1 LTLSDYVYIRIDS
14 TTTNSDIII
23 IPKYFTIGREEE
35 IYASYDSIGMV
46 YWDFHTNA
54 IITIISIEL
63 KSLCN
68 QNDCF

>member
-1 LTLSDYVYIRIDS
+1 MQVMIVLV
-14 TTTNSDIII
+14 
-23 IPKYFTIGREEE
+23 
-35 IYASYDSIGMV
+35 V

>member
-1 LTLSDYVYIRIDS
+1 MQV
-14 TTTNSDIII
+14 
-23 IPKYFTIGREEE
+23 TIVLVWF
-35 IYASYDSIGMV
+35 I
-46 YWDFHTNA
+46 WDFHTNA